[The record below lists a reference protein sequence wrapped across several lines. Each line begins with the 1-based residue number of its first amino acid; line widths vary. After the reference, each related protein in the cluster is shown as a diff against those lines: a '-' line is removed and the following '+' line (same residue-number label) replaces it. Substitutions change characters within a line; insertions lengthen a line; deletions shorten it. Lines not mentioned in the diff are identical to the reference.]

1 MENPE
6 LLAYIVNEHV
16 DGYYKEDELVA
27 LHEPAL
33 AKVHLERRDNY
44 VSYIAGVKAAV
55 SMLGYKA
62 VFSDDRFP
70 YAHIETFVKLED

>member
-1 MENPE
+1 MENLE

-16 DGYYKEDELVA
+16 DGYYKENELVA
-27 LHEPAL
+27 LLEPAL
-33 AKVHLERRDNY
+33 AKAHREKRDNY
-44 VSYIAGVKAAV
+44 VSYITGVKAAV

-62 VFSDDRFP
+62 VFSDDRSP